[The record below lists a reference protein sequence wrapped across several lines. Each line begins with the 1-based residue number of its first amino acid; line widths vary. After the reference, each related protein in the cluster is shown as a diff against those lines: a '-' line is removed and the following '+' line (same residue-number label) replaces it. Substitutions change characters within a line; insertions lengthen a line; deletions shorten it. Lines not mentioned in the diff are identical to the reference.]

1 MNSEQG
7 EGIYGFTNPWL
18 RGVQA
23 QAELAK
29 DCHDER
35 SSNLY

>member
-7 EGIYGFTNPWL
+7 REFTDSQIPWL
-18 RGVQA
+18 SGVQER
-23 QAELAK
+23 AELAK